1 MKQRPKLHVVT
12 DLARQQR
19 AFNVVQTSTGLVP
32 SMHIDRNRITL
43 PGLRFMGEEP
53 HPAQLFEREPEE

>member
-12 DLARQQR
+12 DLARPTVDR
-19 AFNVVQTSTGLVP
+19 VP
-32 SMHIDRNRITL
+32 VPAVHIDRNRITL

-53 HPAQLFEREPEE
+53 HPAQLFERETEE